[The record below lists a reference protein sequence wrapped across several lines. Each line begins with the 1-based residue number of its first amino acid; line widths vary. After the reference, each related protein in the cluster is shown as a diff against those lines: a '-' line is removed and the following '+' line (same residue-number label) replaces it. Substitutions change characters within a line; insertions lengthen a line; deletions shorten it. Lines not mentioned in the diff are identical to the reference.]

1 MKDIKLRSDDELIS
15 LYAEGCNEAFDALI
29 DRYDGELLSYIR
41 LQVGDSDVADDLF
54 QDTFI
59 KVIHVLRAGT
69 YQMQGKFRQWVFR
82 VARNMVIDHFRRTK
96 AQHVVS
102 IHDENFREEYLDRL
116 PYPSPNIEEQLVE
129 RNRRDLLHSCVARL
143 PKEQR
148 DVLILRYHKDMS
160 FKEIADYTGVSINTA
175 LGRMRYALM
184 NLRKMAPRQAFD

>member
-15 LYAEGCNEAFDALI
+15 LYVEGCNEAFDALI

-69 YQMQGKFRQWVFR
+69 YQMQGKFRQWLFR
-82 VARNMVIDHFRRTK
+82 VARNMVIDYFRRIK

-102 IHDENFREEYLDRL
+102 IHDENFAK
-116 PYPSPNIEEQLVE
+116 SI
-129 RNRRDLLHSCVARL
+129 
-143 PKEQR
+143 
-148 DVLILRYHKDMS
+148 LIDFPTL
-160 FKEIADYTGVSINTA
+160 A
-175 LGRMRYALM
+175 LI
-184 NLRKMAPRQAFD
+184 